1 MGINN
6 RILCQGRHHSG
17 AYAQGLFWAQRT
29 GLRGFLIYRGRAQGS
44 QGSGVAPRSWL
55 CARYAFSAH
64 SLCFIIVRLLVR
76 THSSEMTTS
85 GNNVDSIKR
94 GVRRRGKLRG
104 VGGAPAGEAAEAAQ
118 LGRRSA
124 ADSREAW
131 TLHVW

>member
-1 MGINN
+1 
-6 RILCQGRHHSG
+6 
-17 AYAQGLFWAQRT
+17 
-29 GLRGFLIYRGRAQGS
+29 
-44 QGSGVAPRSWL
+44 
-55 CARYAFSAH
+55 
-64 SLCFIIVRLLVR
+64 
-76 THSSEMTTS
+76 MTTS